1 MKISMPMT
9 VTAADTVKRTI
20 SGTIVTWNEQ
30 GNTSVGPT
38 VFAKDSIDMKNVKL
52 LLEHD
57 RTRPI
62 GRLAEYE
69 VTDSGITARFV
80 LAKTFAA
87 DVCINAPS
95 FSAEVID
102 PGGKASD

>member
-1 MKISMPMT
+1 MKINMPMV

-38 VFAKDSIDMKNVKL
+38 VFAADSIEMKPVKL

-62 GRLAEYE
+62 GKLMSHE
-69 VTDSGITARFV
+69 VTSNGIIA
-80 LAKTFAA
+80 TFKIANTMA
-87 DVCINAPS
+87 
-95 FSAEVID
+95 
-102 PGGKASD
+102 G

>member
-1 MKISMPMT
+1 MKISMPMV

-38 VFAKDSIDMKNVKL
+38 VFANDSIEMKPVKL

-62 GRLAEYE
+62 GKLLSHE
-69 VTDSGITARFV
+69 VTSTLSI
-80 LAKTFAA
+80 KTL
-87 DVCINAPS
+87 
-95 FSAEVID
+95 
-102 PGGKASD
+102 